1 MLFKSKMIY
10 DPNQRSFGR
19 HGNKMGL
26 TIGLTVHTPKFH
38 DCHKHD
44 YYTSQWDE
52 RSRPLSEETKERRYQ
67 AHRRHRHCKPG
78 QKRGHVNYVGYAYWT
93 GPKRRYTFRYMGP
106 NHERYA
112 WWKPFSISEHGRYTR
127 WLDNGPQSP
136 TPPTT
141 DADLERFRPA
151 MDAHM
156 AEFRLNM
163 ADARR
168 QMEEYAARRDRELDG

>member
-10 DPNQRSFGR
+10 DPTRDNPRR
-19 HGNKMGL
+19 GNKMGL

-38 DCHKHD
+38 DCKEYD
-44 YYTSQWDE
+44 YYATQWDE
-52 RSRPLSEETKERRYQ
+52 ASRPLSEETKERRYQ
-67 AHRRHRHCKPG
+67 AHRAHRHCKPG

-106 NHERYA
+106 NHPRYV
-112 WWKPFSISEHGRYTR
+112 WWKPFSVRKHDQYTR

-136 TPPTT
+136 GRRPTPEQ
-141 DADLERFRPA
+141 LEEMRVAFEPHRE
-151 MDAHM
+151 
-156 AEFRLNM
+156 EFRKNM

-168 QMEEYAARRDRELDG
+168 QMEEYAAKRDKELDG